1 MFRKFRKHRRKNKI
15 QQPPEKKP
23 ITTVEVSIIGGEY
36 DKYVYNG
43 PIPPVGTFIFIKPK
57 GEEHEILVKVRGMSS
72 RPVEKEIESMRIAP
86 DREVARIMRNM
97 TKGYLWEHE
106 EYRDI
111 KITKTEF
118 DAKTGYIKFD
128 YIAERKHKL
137 SKFSIRLAKLLHVR
151 VEFTQV
157 GARDY
162 AKEIGGIGPCGRELC
177 CKSFLK
183 EIPSVTLDMARQQY
197 LFAAPE
203 KLSGVCGRLMCCL
216 RFELP
221 VYEELSRIY
230 PHVGSRIQTPKGV
243 ARVVE
248 INVLTGRAR
257 VRYEE
262 DNSEE
267 VLDLSEE
274 SEEKV
279 EWQPVK

>member
-1 MFRKFRKHRRKNKI
+1 MFRKFRRHRKKGRF
-15 QQPPEKKP
+15 QPPKKEEP
-23 ITTVEVSIIGGEY
+23 ANTVEVSIIGGEY
-36 DKYVYNG
+36 DKFKYDG
-43 PIPPVGTFIFIKPK
+43 PIPPVGTFIFIKPR
-57 GEEHEILVKVRGMSS
+57 GEDHEILVKVRGISNK
-72 RPVEKEIESMRIAP
+72 PVDREIESLRLAP
-86 DREVARIMRNM
+86 DRDVVRIMKNI
-97 TKGYLWEHE
+97 TKALLWEHE

-111 KITKTEF
+111 KLTKTKF

-128 YIAERKHKL
+128 YIGERKHKL
-137 SKFSIRLAKLLHVR
+137 SKFSIKLSKILHVR

-177 CKSFLK
+177 CKLFLK
-183 EIPSVTLDMARQQY
+183 DIPSVTLDMARQQY

-221 VYEELSRIY
+221 VYEELSKIY
-230 PHVGSRIQTPKGV
+230 PHVGMKIQTPKGIGK
-243 ARVVE
+243 VVE
-248 INVLTGRAR
+248 VNILTGRVR
-257 VRYEE
+257 VRYED

-267 VLDLSEE
+267 ILNLSENA
-274 SEEKV
+274 EEKV

>member
-1 MFRKFRKHRRKNKI
+1 MFRRFRKHRKRHRSSDNVK
-15 QQPPEKKP
+15 EEP

-36 DKYVYNG
+36 DKFKYNG
-43 PIPPVGTFIFIKPK
+43 PIPPVGTFIFIRPK
-57 GEEHEILVKVRGMSS
+57 GEKHEILVKVRGMSS
-72 RPVEKEIESMRIAP
+72 KPVDKEIESLRLAP
-86 DREVARIMRNM
+86 DRDVIKIMRNM
-97 TKGYLWEHE
+97 TKAYLWEHE

-111 KITKTEF
+111 KLTKTYF

-177 CKSFLK
+177 CKLFLK

-230 PHVGSRIQTPKGV
+230 PHVGSKIKTPKGI
-243 ARVVE
+243 ARVLEVN
-248 INVLTGRAR
+248 ILTGKVR

-262 DNSEE
+262 DDSEE
-267 VLDLSEE
+267 ILDLSEE
-274 SEEKV
+274 AEEKI
-279 EWQPVK
+279 EWQAVK